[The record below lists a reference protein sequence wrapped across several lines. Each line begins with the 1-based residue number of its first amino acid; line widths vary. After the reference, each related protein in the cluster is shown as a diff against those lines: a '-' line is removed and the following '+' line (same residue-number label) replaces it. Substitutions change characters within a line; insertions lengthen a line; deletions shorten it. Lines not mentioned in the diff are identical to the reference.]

1 MSYGFLRKISDGLI
15 CVWDARK
22 WSHGGSADRTYGKLS
37 SHLIG
42 SDQRENIPSY
52 NP

>member
-1 MSYGFLRKISDGLI
+1 MSCKYGFLGRWPHLCLGSSETRD
-15 CVWDARK
+15 C
-22 WSHGGSADRTYGKLS
+22 SADRTYEKLS
-37 SHLIG
+37 SHLIS

>member
-1 MSYGFLRKISDGLI
+1 MSSKMITYD
-15 CVWDARK
+15 
-22 WSHGGSADRTYGKLS
+22 GSADRTYGKMS